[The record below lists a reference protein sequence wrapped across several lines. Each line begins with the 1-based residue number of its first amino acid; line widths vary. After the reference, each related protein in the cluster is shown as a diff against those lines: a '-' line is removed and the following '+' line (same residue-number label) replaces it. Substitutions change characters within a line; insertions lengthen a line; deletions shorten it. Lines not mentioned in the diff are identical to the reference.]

1 VIARENKK
9 GEYGIDYKFS
19 DMINNFANGN
29 SAAVTTTSTGTTRP
43 TVSFLR
49 TSTPASASAGKLP
62 AFLTTT
68 TATPTRSTISFSG
81 RNPPPFVTTQRAATS
96 RPTTPTS
103 GGKSSEVLPELSIFF
118 FFFES
123 SSFVVCY
130 ILLKFT

>member
-29 SAAVTTTSTGTTRP
+29 SAAVTTASTGTTRP

-49 TSTPASASAGKLP
+49 TSTPASASASAGKLP
-62 AFLTTT
+62 AFLTAT

-118 FFFES
+118 FFKSF
-123 SSFVVCY
+123 SFVVY
-130 ILLKFT
+130 YY